1 MISQHSSWRD
11 WLADIL
17 IYLFL
22 GLFCLI
28 IILPFMN
35 LLSMSVSDELAIMS
49 NRVTILPVGFSL
61 ASYIKVFQTVTI
73 LRAYGNTIFVAAFG
87 CVLTLLFTSL
97 AAYPLAFANFSGKKV
112 YNAMI
117 MVTLWFSGGMVP
129 AFLVMSKLGLID
141 SLWAL
146 VAGSLISAYNVL
158 ILRSFYSTIPS
169 DLIESARMD
178 GSNDFYTLFKIVVP
192 LSKAALATIALW
204 VVVGHWNDFMG
215 PLIYLRDFRKYT
227 LQLVLRDIVMSAESS
242 SLFDIMEGNRTAI
255 PDQLKHAVIVV
266 AMIPVLAIYPFIQKY
281 FVKGVMLGA
290 VKG

>member
-1 MISQHSSWRD
+1 MIQTDKSWQGR
-11 WLADIL
+11 LADSL
-17 IYLFL
+17 IFLIL

-49 NRVTILPVGFSL
+49 NRVTIFPVGFSI
-61 ASYIKVFQTVTI
+61 ASYAKVFQTITI
-73 LRAYGNTIFVAAFG
+73 LRAYGNTIYVAAIG
-87 CVLTLLFTSL
+87 CVLTLLATSI
-97 AAYPLAFANFSGKKV
+97 AAYPLAFADFAGQKV

-129 AFLVMSKLGLID
+129 TFLVMSKLGLID

-146 VAGSLISAYNVL
+146 ITGGLISAYNVL
-158 ILRSFYSTIPS
+158 ILRSFYVTIPN

-178 GSNDFYTLFKIVVP
+178 GSNDFHTLFKIVIP

-215 PLIYLRDFRKYT
+215 PLIYLRDYRKYT
-227 LQLVLRDIVMSAESS
+227 LQLVLRDILMSAESS